1 VQPDAEFPYT
11 WKKTEIKA
19 SSSAESSATSVA
31 YELASVSS

>member
-19 SSSAESSATSVA
+19 SSGVESSASSVA
-31 YELASVSS
+31 YELVSVSS